1 MCARFSGRSVLV
13 VAAHPD
19 DEVLGCGA
27 TLSRHVANGDRAHV
41 VILGQGVFSRSDGSA
56 GGAALERLR
65 ACALRAGEILGAATV
80 DLHDFPDNRMDE
92 VARLDLAKIVEAAIE
107 RYNPSIVYTHF
118 PGDLNIDHVCV
129 SEAVTVAC
137 RPTPGSQIESLRY
150 FEVQS
155 STEWRP
161 PHSATAPFG
170 PNLFVDV
177 SATLS
182 QKLEALR
189 AYDGEMRP
197 FPHARS
203 IEAVEHLARWRGA
216 SSGMLAAEA
225 FVIARA
231 LEFT

>member
-1 MCARFSGRSVLV
+1 MCPSVSGRSVLV

-27 TLSRHVANGDRAHV
+27 TTARHAARGDRVAV
-41 VILGQGVFSRSDGSA
+41 VILGQGVYSRA
-56 GGAALERLR
+56 GAQGQAELESLR
-65 ACALRAGEILGAATV
+65 AAARRAAEITGASSL
-80 DLHDFPDNRMDE
+80 DLHDFADNRMDE
-92 VARLDLAKIVEAAIE
+92 VARLDLAKIVEAAIAKHQ
-107 RYNPSIVYTHF
+107 PQIVYTHF
-118 PGDLNIDHVCV
+118 PGDLNVDHGRV

-137 RPTPGSQIESLRY
+137 RPYPGNQIESLRY

-161 PHSATAPFG
+161 PHSGNSPFG

-177 SATLS
+177 TATLDK
-182 QKLEALR
+182 KLQALR
-189 AYDGEMRP
+189 AYENEMRP

-216 SSGMLAAEA
+216 SVGVPAAEA
-225 FVIARA
+225 FVLARA
-231 LEFT
+231 IEA